1 MAWNC
6 CVVPSGITAAVGDT
20 ANDTIAACPTV
31 NVVDDVTVP
40 CVAVIAAVP
49 VPALVA
55 SPVALI
61 TATIA
66 DDELHCAVPVTSCVL
81 PSV

>member
-6 CVVPSGITAAVGDT
+6 CPVPSGIVAAVGVT
-20 ANDTIAACPTV
+20 ASDTIVAAPTV
-31 NVVDDVTVP
+31 NGVDALAVP
-40 CVAVIAAVP
+40 CVAVIVAVP

-55 SPVALI
+55 KPLALI
-61 TATIA
+61 TATVA
-66 DDELHCAVPVTSCVL
+66 DDELHCAVPVRSCVL

>member
-1 MAWNC
+1 M
-6 CVVPSGITAAVGDT
+6 VPSGITAAVGDT

-31 NVVDDVTVP
+31 NVVEDVTVP
-40 CVAVIAAVP
+40 CVAVIVAVP

-55 SPVALI
+55 RPVALI

-66 DDELHCAVPVTSCVL
+66 DEELHCAVPVMSCVL